1 MKNVVLVYPTWERA
15 KANFR
20 EMLDFLGDEI
30 NRSSYTPLV
39 IELGKTRYQFI
50 NKDSIDKLLG
60 IQINR
65 LIIEEINTLTKEQLM
80 FLRTRCE
87 RTNS

>member
-15 KANFR
+15 KAKFR

-30 NRSSYTPLV
+30 NRSSYMQLV
-39 IELGKTRYQFI
+39 IELGKTRYRFI
-50 NKDSIDKLLG
+50 NTDSIDKLLG

-65 LIIEEINTLTKEQLM
+65 IWIEEINTLTKEQLM

>member
-30 NRSSYTPLV
+30 NRSSYMQLV
-39 IELGKTRYQFI
+39 IELGKTRYRFI
-50 NKDSIDKLLG
+50 NTDSIDKLLG